1 MKPYER
7 RCNNW
12 IQSFLEWTM
21 PRSMAPESVL
31 TLCAL
36 FTLSSALRR
45 HVKVGKKYFGT
56 WDCYPNLYIIFVA
69 DAGII
74 TKSTSIGLAEE
85 LLDELQHITRS
96 PSSITAATLVEK
108 LEQSPDSSLSCII
121 SEFGLMMEKAGLTLY
136 TSFTE
141 LFDARKYFTES
152 TMVRGDKAIGNPCI
166 NLLGATTPDWV
177 SDNMPMTVL
186 NGGFGS
192 RTIFLKETEPRN
204 PKLFHNKNKSPEYAQ
219 KFIDLKEDLV
229 KDLEHISE
237 FVEGEFE
244 FTEEAQ
250 EWFEQWYQDSL
261 KDKGD
266 LASRLKGYK
275 SRRPAYVTKLAMLMT
290 IAVTDELVIHLP
302 VIQEAVNLMK
312 FLEGKMSKVFN
323 SIGKNPYTSDIHGM
337 LKYIQDNQRVTRT
350 QLLEEF
356 MPSVEP
362 TKFESLVEFLKQMGK
377 IDFKMHEGKGYYYY
391 IGGVG

>member
-7 RCNNW
+7 KCSNW
-12 IQSFLEWTM
+12 LQSFLDWTV

-45 HVKVGKKYFGT
+45 HVKVGRKYLGT
-56 WDCYPNLYIIFVA
+56 WDCYPNLYVIFVA

-96 PSSITAATLVEK
+96 PSSITSATLVEK
-108 LEQSPDSSLSCII
+108 LSSSPDGSLCCII
-121 SEFGLMMEKAGLTLY
+121 SEFGLMMEKAGITLY
-136 TSFTE
+136 TNFTD
-141 LFDARKYFTES
+141 LFDARKFYTES

-166 NLLGATTPDWV
+166 NLLGATTPDWI
-177 SDNMPMTVL
+177 SDNMPATVL

-192 RTIFLKETEPRN
+192 RTIFLKELAPRN
-204 PKLFHNKNKSPEYAQ
+204 PKFFQ
-219 KFIDLKEDLV
+219 KPLVDAGHFEKIKADLV
-229 KDLEHISE
+229 ADLNHISE

-244 FTEEAQ
+244 YTPEAE
-250 EWFEQWYQDSL
+250 EWFEKWYQESL
-261 KDKGD
+261 LDKGD
-266 LASRLKGYK
+266 LAIRLKGYK

-302 VIQEAVNLMK
+302 VIQEAVKLMK
-312 FLEGKMSKVFN
+312 FFESKMTTVFK
-323 SIGKNPYTSDIHGM
+323 SIGKNLYTADILGM
-337 LKYIQDNQRVTRT
+337 KKYIEENKKVPRDR
-350 QLLEEF
+350 LLEEF
-356 MPSVEP
+356 LSSGEP
-362 TKFESLVEFLKQMGK
+362 EKIQSWIEMLIQMNK
-377 IDFKMHEGKGYYYY
+377 IKPKMDEGVMYYYY
-391 IGGVG
+391 VGE